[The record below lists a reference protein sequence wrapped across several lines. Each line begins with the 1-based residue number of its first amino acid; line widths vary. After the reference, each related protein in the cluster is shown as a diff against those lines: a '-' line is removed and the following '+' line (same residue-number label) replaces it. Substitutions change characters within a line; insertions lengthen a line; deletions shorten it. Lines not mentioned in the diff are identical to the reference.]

1 MHTASKRLLTERE
14 VAALYGW
21 SVKTLQ
27 QWRLMRRGPSYL
39 KMSARHVRYRPED
52 IESYLDQHRVEFEPR

>member
-1 MHTASKRLLTERE
+1 MQTQGKRLLTERE
-14 VAALYGW
+14 VSAIYGW

-27 QWRLMRRGPSYL
+27 QWRFSRRGPNYV

-52 IESYLDQHRVEFEPR
+52 VEAFLEAHKVDLREG